1 MTETCLS
8 PERQEKLALRRAAL
22 GDEAIIRAES
32 EWAELIEAV
41 KSERA
46 AGTPPTDARMLELA
60 RRWRMLIEQF
70 TGGHPGIRLSLATT
84 YREQGPWRASRGM
97 VDSELMRYV
106 GRALAA
112 LAATA

>member
-1 MTETCLS
+1 MTETCFR
-8 PERQEKLALRRAAL
+8 PERQEKLARRCAL
-22 GDEAIIRAES
+22 LDDEAISRAES

-60 RRWRMLIEQF
+60 GRWRALIEQF
-70 TGGHPGIRLSLATT
+70 MGGHPGIRGSLATT
-84 YREQGPWRASRGM
+84 YREEEPWRASRGI